1 MSGMTRKPGG
11 PAAQAPA
18 DDASPAEARQ
28 IAEMADILQ
37 RKMARDYAAGITRRD
52 AHPKSLGVLRASFTI
67 EPGLPEG
74 LRVGLFAQ
82 QRRCDC
88 WLRLSSASG
97 KPQSDAV
104 PDLRGLAIKLLGD
117 DGQPLGQDFVLL
129 SHPTMPLGTVAL
141 FRDAVYY
148 TIERSPL
155 LLAAKLALTGQLGV
169 LWRLNAARTRPNS
182 PLDIRYWS
190 TTPYRF
196 GSDAAVKYSLIPRSA
211 HQSPAPG
218 QCGDDYLSAAMAA
231 HLAGHEAVFDF
242 CVQRQLPGMPIEDAA
257 VRWAEN
263 LSPFQKVATLRI
275 APQAFRTP
283 EREALGE
290 TLSFSPGHALP
301 DHTPLGGI
309 NRARIAI
316 YGQLSAFRHAR
327 DGRADLA

>member
-1 MSGMTRKPGG
+1 MSRQPAG
-11 PAAQAPA
+11 PAALAPA
-18 DDASPAEARQ
+18 EVSPPDEARQ

-37 RKMARDYAAGITRRD
+37 RKMARDYAAGATRRD
-52 AHPKSLGVLRASFTI
+52 AHPKTLGLLRASFSI
-67 EPGLPEG
+67 EPGLPAS

-82 QRRCDC
+82 ERRYDC
-88 WLRLSSASG
+88 WLRASNASG

-148 TIERSPL
+148 TIESSAL
-155 LLAAKLALTGQLGV
+155 LLAAKFALTGHLGV
-169 LWRLNAARTRPNS
+169 LWQLNTARARPDS

-190 TTPYRF
+190 TTPYQF
-196 GSDAAVKYSLIPRSA
+196 GNDAVVKYGLIPRSV
-211 HQSPAPG
+211 HLSPALAQRG
-218 QCGDDYLSAAMAA
+218 ADYLSAAMAA

-275 APQAFRTP
+275 APQDFRTP
-283 EREALGE
+283 ERAALAE
-290 TLSFSPGHALP
+290 SLSFSPGHAGA
-301 DHTPLGGI
+301 DHAPLGGI

-316 YGQLSAFRHAR
+316 YRQLSAFRHAR
-327 DGRADLA
+327 DGRADLG